1 MKRLQ
6 VLIISILILF
16 LMPFSVYAESSSPVD
31 KLNEISDEALQ
42 MIKLKRY
49 DDAKRLLD
57 YFSEQY
63 VYATGSERPFTAEEL
78 RAVTATHH
86 EALQAAASA
95 DMNYTDRVNS
105 LTKFR
110 LVMDS
115 VTSTYQPMWTE
126 MESPIMSVF
135 DHVKEA
141 AESGDAEKFHTSYNS
156 FLSLY
161 HVVYPS
167 MKLDISPER
176 IQNVETQVQYIDQ
189 YRPDIISSV
198 QPNEQLEA
206 LEADL
211 QSIFD
216 EMTED
221 EADPSLWWVIISTGS
236 IIILTLSYVG
246 WRKYNGDKKKR
257 KKQGS

>member
-1 MKRLQ
+1 MKKRLFI
-6 VLIISILILF
+6 LFSILFLI

-42 MIKLKRY
+42 MMKLKRY

-63 VYATGSERPFTAEEL
+63 VYATGNERPFTSAEL

-86 EALQAAASA
+86 EAMQAAVSTE
-95 DMNYTDRVNS
+95 MNYTDRVNS

-110 LVMDS
+110 LVMDT
-115 VTSTYQPMWTE
+115 VTSASQPMWTE
-126 MESPIMSVF
+126 MESPILTVF
-135 DHVKEA
+135 KDVKEA
-141 AESGDAEKFHTSYNS
+141 AENGDTEKFHISYNS
-156 FLSLY
+156 FLNLY

-167 MKLDISPER
+167 IKLDISPER
-176 IQNVETQVQYIDQ
+176 VQNVDTQIQYIDQ
-189 YRPDIISSV
+189 YRANVISSG
-198 QPNEQLEA
+198 QPNEQLEV

-211 QSIFD
+211 QSIFED
-216 EMTED
+216 MTED

-246 WRKYNGDKKKR
+246 WRKYNGDKKKT
-257 KKQGS
+257 KKQES

>member
-1 MKRLQ
+1 MKKLYS
-6 VLIISILILF
+6 LLISILFFI

-42 MIKLKRY
+42 MMKLKRY

-63 VYATGSERPFTAEEL
+63 VYATGNERPFTSEEL
-78 RAVTATHH
+78 RAVTSTHH
-86 EALQAAASA
+86 EALQAAVSSE
-95 DMNYTDRVNS
+95 MNYTDRVNS

-110 LVMDS
+110 LVMDA

-126 MESPIMSVF
+126 MESPILSVF
-135 DHVKEA
+135 NDAKEA
-141 AESGDAEKFHTSYNS
+141 AESGDTEKFHVSYNS
-156 FLSLY
+156 FLNLY

-167 MKLDISPER
+167 MKLNISPER
-176 IQNVETQVQYIDQ
+176 MQNVDTQVQYIDQ
-189 YRPDIISSV
+189 YRPDIISSG

-211 QSIFD
+211 QSIFED
-216 EMTED
+216 MTED

-246 WRKYNGDKKKR
+246 WRKYNGDKRKQ
-257 KKQGS
+257 KKQES